1 MTQPQP
7 ITTEQQLRD
16 AIGVPENE
24 HLEFKEAS
32 RNFDH
37 DKLFT
42 YCVALANEGGG
53 NLVLGVTGRQP
64 RQIVGTSCFN
74 CLDKIKHDI
83 LNKLR
88 FRVDI
93 YEILVA
99 ERHVLTFFCPPRP
112 IGTPQHHKGRYL
124 MRSGESLVPMT
135 PDRLQRIFAEGVP
148 DFSGTTCEDA
158 AIHIDLASEAITEFR
173 RQWVRKSGNDE
184 LVHAS
189 DEQLLEDAG
198 LTDNGRVIY
207 AALVLLGTPQAVR
220 RLLPQAEVIFEY
232 RNSDSVIECQDRMEY
247 RAGFFLW
254 HNEIWEKINARNE
267 THSYRDGMFRYDI
280 PAFNESVIREAL
292 LNATTPREYRHGGS
306 IFVRQF
312 PNRLEVVSPGG
323 FPSGITADNI
333 TYRQVSRNRRIAK
346 ALQHCGLVER
356 SGQGADRI
364 FRDCLKEGKNRPDY
378 TGSDDTQVPLVLDGE
393 FRNPR
398 FVQYLDCLADERN
411 MSLTLD
417 DLLVLD
423 RVRAG
428 EPILEHLNTRFL
440 ALIGKGVIEKT
451 GRGRGVRHILSRSLY
466 QHMGKTGDSTH
477 RKGLDEG
484 HNQQLVLQH
493 IRNCGSK
500 GATIGEFEQV
510 LPNKTRPQISA
521 LLRGLKASG
530 RIRVQGKTR
539 AGGILPRQAATCKP
553 LNLGLNQCASFLVQ
567 LNPVVMRHLPGY

>member
-24 HLEFKEAS
+24 HLEFKEA
-32 RNFDH
+32 REQFNH
-37 DKLFT
+37 EKLFR

-53 NLVLGVTGRQP
+53 SLILGVTDKQP
-64 RQIVGTSCFN
+64 RQIVGTSCFD

-83 LNKLR
+83 FNKLR

-99 ERHVLTFFCPPRP
+99 EGHVLTFFCPPRP

-124 MRSGESLVPMT
+124 MRSGGSLVPMT
-135 PDRLQRIFAEGVP
+135 PDRLQRIFSEGVP
-148 DFSGTTCEDA
+148 DFSQTPCEGA
-158 AIHIDLASEAITEFR
+158 THADLAPEAITEFR
-173 RQWVRKSGNDE
+173 RQWVRKSGNDA
-184 LVHAS
+184 LIHAS

-198 LTDNGRVIY
+198 LTDNGRVTY

-232 RNSDSVIECQDRMEY
+232 RNSDSVIECQDRVEY

-254 HNEIWEKINARNE
+254 RNDIWEKINARNE
-267 THSYRDGMFRYDI
+267 IHSYRDGMFHYDRQ
-280 PAFNESVIREAL
+280 AFNEAVIREAL
-292 LNATTPREYRHGGS
+292 LNAVAHREYRQSGS

-312 PNRLEVVSPGG
+312 PNRLEVTSPGG

-333 TYRQVSRNRRIAK
+333 TYRQDPRNRRIAE

-378 TGSDDTQVPLVLDGE
+378 TGSDDTQVSLVLDG
-393 FRNPR
+393 RIRDPR
-398 FVQYLDCLADERN
+398 FVQYLDRLADERN
-411 MSLTLD
+411 MSLTLGD
-417 DLLVLD
+417 FLVLD

-428 EPILEHLNTRFL
+428 EAIPEGLNECFS
-440 ALIGKGVIEKT
+440 ALVDCGVIEKT

-466 QHMGKTGDSTH
+466 QYMGETVDSTH

-539 AGGILPRQAATCKP
+539 GARW
-553 LNLGLNQCASFLVQ
+553 
-567 LNPVVMRHLPGY
+567 HLAETGSDL